1 MPWKYNKRIKL
12 KIKTYDAIKDSQ
24 LFLVL
29 ATSGYLEDLK
39 DRNSDVYLQAKL
51 AKIEKKP
58 VFILYVKNKIL
69 SEEKIE
75 IERFFSSY
83 NVIKDI
89 EIDFGSKKSEEQLK
103 QALTDILH
111 N

>member
-1 MPWKYNKRIKL
+1 M
-12 KIKTYDAIKDSQ
+12 
-24 LFLVL
+24 

-58 VFILYVKNKIL
+58 IFILYVKNKI
-69 SEEKIE
+69 SAEEKIE

-83 NVIKDI
+83 NVIKEI
-89 EIDFGSKKSEEQLK
+89 EVDFKSNKFEEQLM
-103 QALTDILH
+103 QTLTDILKRP
-111 N
+111 

>member
-1 MPWKYNKRIKL
+1 MLLYE
-12 KIKTYDAIKDSQ
+12 AIKDSQ

-39 DRNSDVYLQAKL
+39 DRNSDIYFQTQL

-58 VFILYVKNKIL
+58 VFILYIKNKINA
-69 SEEKIE
+69 EEKIE

-83 NVIKDI
+83 NVIKEI
-89 EIDFGSKKSEEQLK
+89 EVDFKSNKFEEQLR
-103 QALTDILH
+103 QALTDIIKILDESK
-111 N
+111 